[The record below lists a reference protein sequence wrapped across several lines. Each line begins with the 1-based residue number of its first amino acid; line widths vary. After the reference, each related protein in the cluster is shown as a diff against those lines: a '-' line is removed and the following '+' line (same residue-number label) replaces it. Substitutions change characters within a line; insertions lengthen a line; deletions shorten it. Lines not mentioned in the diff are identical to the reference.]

1 MIRALCFWLRWIC
14 IAAHALSL
22 VAVSGD
28 SSLVPVW
35 GLLVGVAALVAA
47 HGL

>member
-1 MIRALCFWLRWIC
+1 MIRALCFWLHWIC

-22 VAVSGD
+22 VLVSRD
-28 SSLVPVW
+28 SSLVAVW